1 MRRKHNDDRYFK
13 CELESES
20 ERESEIAGRRVASK
34 ARSEPSER
42 ERERRSDSPPT
53 GERERERDDR
63 DGRTTRRREN
73 GGKVRRS
80 IGIEIESQEFFIRA
94 TLHGARI
101 ARNPRGA
108 TARPSRQGAAPTPDP
123 ILRGV

>member
-1 MRRKHNDDRYFK
+1 MMIDISSPN
-13 CELESES
+13 
-20 ERESEIAGRRVASK
+20 SK
-34 ARSEPSER
+34 ARARDREKVRSLVVASHRKQEANEAS

-53 GERERERDDR
+53 SERKRRSRRTHETARERR
-63 DGRTTRRREN
+63 
-73 GGKVRRS
+73 KVRRS

>member
-1 MRRKHNDDRYFK
+1 MMIDISSPSSKARARDREKVRPPVSSRRV
-13 CELESES
+13 ESKKQAS
-20 ERESEIAGRRVASK
+20 EREKED
-34 ARSEPSER
+34 PWER
-42 ERERRSDSPPT
+42 ERWPRRETARERR
-53 GERERERDDR
+53 
-63 DGRTTRRREN
+63 
-73 GGKVRRS
+73 KVRRS

>member
-1 MRRKHNDDRYFK
+1 MMIDISSPN
-13 CELESES
+13 
-20 ERESEIAGRRVASK
+20 SK
-34 ARSEPSER
+34 ARARDREKVRSLVVASHRKQEASEARER

-53 GERERERDDR
+53 SERKRRSRRTHETARERR
-63 DGRTTRRREN
+63 
-73 GGKVRRS
+73 KVRRS

>member
-1 MRRKHNDDRYFK
+1 MMIDISSPN
-13 CELESES
+13 
-20 ERESEIAGRRVASK
+20 SK
-34 ARSEPSER
+34 ARARDREKVRSLVVASHRKQEANEAR

-53 GERERERDDR
+53 SERKRRSRRTHETARERR
-63 DGRTTRRREN
+63 
-73 GGKVRRS
+73 KVRRS

>member
-1 MRRKHNDDRYFK
+1 MMIDI
-13 CELESES
+13 SS
-20 ERESEIAGRRVASK
+20 ASSK
-34 ARSEPSER
+34 ARAREKVRSLVVASHRKQEANQVSER
-42 ERERRSDSPPT
+42 EREDPIARQPES
-53 GERERERDDR
+53 ERERDDR